1 MEKVNII
8 LRKNVADFLNELVFN
23 LFENDYFSNEESAL
37 HYVKKM
43 YDFIES
49 RLPLFTHKIHLKN

>member
-8 LRKNVADFLNELVFN
+8 LRKNVTDFLNELVFN
-23 LFENDYFSNEESAL
+23 LFENDYFSNEESA
-37 HYVKKM
+37 YVKKI